1 MIFSHIV
8 KQLISCFLLSMLLTQ
23 SVLAGIVM
31 PIELDNNEHSINN
44 HSIEEH
50 CIYSDN
56 TLDFDK
62 KTLIDSEFNTH
73 QCHHHI
79 TLLFLFNYSK
89 LTVSFT
95 HEQVI
100 FKNNSNFNSNS
111 LEPPF
116 KPPIIL

>member
-8 KQLISCFLLSMLLTQ
+8 KQLISCLLLSMLLAQ
-23 SVLAGIVM
+23 SVLAGIVIPM
-31 PIELDNNEHSINN
+31 ELDNNEHLVNN
-44 HSIEEH
+44 HSIENH
-50 CIYSDN
+50 CTYDVN

-62 KTLIDSEFNTH
+62 KILIDSEVNTH
-73 QCHHHI
+73 QCHHHT
-79 TLLFLFNYSK
+79 TLLFLFNYSR